1 MSSETKV
8 LCVDLGSPQGFKK
21 KKKEKK
27 EGTVPRSFHSPAHVQ
42 SMAIPQSAAQA
53 SHLFYFFFPVSF
65 EQCVPIEKNDGGRA
79 ALQKIAQR

>member
-1 MSSETKV
+1 MSSEAKV
-8 LCVDLGSPQGFKK
+8 LCVDLESPQGFGK

-27 EGTVPRSFHSPAHVQ
+27 GTVPCSFHSPAHVQ

-53 SHLFYFFFPVSF
+53 SHLFFFSVSF

-79 ALQKIAQR
+79 ALQTIAQL